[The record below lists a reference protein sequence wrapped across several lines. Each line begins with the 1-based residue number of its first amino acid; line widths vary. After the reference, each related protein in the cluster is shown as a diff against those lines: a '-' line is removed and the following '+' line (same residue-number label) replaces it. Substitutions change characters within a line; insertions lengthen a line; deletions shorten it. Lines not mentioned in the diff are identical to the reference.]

1 MMKMFQNPKVSSVV
15 TVITDWADYL
25 RPWGSSPKRQ
35 NTYTGTV
42 VKSEKYDD
50 PQSFRITTED
60 KSFPVRIIPLD
71 RVVSLVYAD
80 GSVGTKSAVK
90 AVTVTAWEV
99 KSDSRKGGTYT
110 VTREGNHFSCTCAG
124 YTFRKTC
131 RHSIAIKSKVA

>member
-1 MMKMFQNPKVSSVV
+1 MKMFQNPKVSSVV

-90 AVTVTAWEV
+90 PVTVTAWEV

>member
-15 TVITDWADYL
+15 TVVTDWADYL
-25 RPWGSSPKRQ
+25 RPWGASPLRQ
-35 NTYTGTV
+35 NSYTGTV

-50 PQSFRITTED
+50 PQSFRMTTGD

-71 RVVSLVYAD
+71 RVVSLVYDD
-80 GSVGTKSAVK
+80 GSVGSKSEVK
-90 AVTVTAWEV
+90 PVTVTAWEV

>member
-1 MMKMFQNPKVSSVV
+1 MKMFQNPKVSSVV